1 MNHNIM
7 GLALI
12 GLGALILAS
21 GLFRWRL
28 WIFTSQESRY
38 RREAGEDAVFVRR
51 KVAGV
56 TGIVLGVVV
65 LLFGNF

>member
-1 MNHNIM
+1 MNRRAM

-12 GLGALILAS
+12 GLGLLILAA

-28 WIFTSQESRY
+28 WMFTRQELRF
-38 RREAGEDAVFVRR
+38 RREQGEDAVFARR

-56 TGIVLGVVV
+56 TGIVLGVIVM
-65 LLFGNF
+65 LFGNF

>member
-1 MNHNIM
+1 MNRIVL

-12 GLGALILAS
+12 GLGTLILAS
-21 GLFRWRL
+21 GLYRWRL
-28 WIFTSQESRY
+28 WIFTRQESLFL
-38 RREAGEDAVFVRR
+38 REEGEDAVFVRR

-65 LLFGNF
+65 IFFGNF